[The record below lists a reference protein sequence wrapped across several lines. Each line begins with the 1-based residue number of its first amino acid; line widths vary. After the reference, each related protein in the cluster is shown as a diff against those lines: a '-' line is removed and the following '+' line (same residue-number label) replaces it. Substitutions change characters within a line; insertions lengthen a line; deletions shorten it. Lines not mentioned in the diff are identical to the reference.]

1 MRKLLW
7 PVQFLITLVLGAVAV
22 STLWPLFYVLV
33 TSSRTLDDYFKNSY
47 KFPHYFT
54 FSNFKILWVN
64 YSLGLAARNTVEV
77 VGISMLSCLTLSAL
91 AGFGLAKYQFKRS
104 NYVNW
109 AFIGV
114 MLLPSQIL
122 IIPIYLLLSKIG
134 LIGHLPGLMFVYTAT
149 NIPFSVFFLRAAFK
163 AVPDSIL
170 EAAEIDGAGFFKS
183 FLSIALPSIGPS
195 FTTLAV
201 LQFLGM
207 WNELLYAYLILP
219 DQSQRLLTPALAG
232 IGGRYTSN
240 PPLIAAALVITAT
253 PTLILLAMSSKYL
266 VRGVTSGIGSS

>member
-1 MRKLLW
+1 MQKLSLQMRLL
-7 PVQFLITLVLGAVAV
+7 VTMVLGSVAI
-22 STLWPLFYVLV
+22 STLWPLFYVLI
-33 TSSRTLDDYFKNSY
+33 TSSRTLNDYLSNQYGIPKQ
-47 KFPHYFT
+47 FT
-54 FSNFKILWVN
+54 FSNFKILWKN
-64 YSLGLAARNTVEV
+64 YSLDLAARNTIEV
-77 VGISMLSCLTLSAL
+77 VGISMVCSLTLSSF
-91 AGFGLAKYQFKRS
+91 AGFALAKYPFRGSK
-104 NYVNW
+104 YINW
-109 AFIGV
+109 AFIAV
-114 MLLPSQIL
+114 MLLPSQVL
-122 IIPIYLLLSKIG
+122 IIPIYLLLSK
-134 LIGHLPGLMFVYTAT
+134 LHLVGHLEGLMFVYIAT

-170 EAAEIDGAGFFKS
+170 EAARIDGAGFIRTFR
-183 FLSIALPSIGPS
+183 SIAMPSAIAS

-240 PPLIAAALVITAT
+240 PPFVAAALVITAA
-253 PTLILLAMSSKYL
+253 PTLVILALSSRFL

>member
-1 MRKLLW
+1 MQKLSWQMQL
-7 PVQFLITLVLGAVAV
+7 LISMVLGSVAL

-33 TSSRTLDDYFKNSY
+33 TSSRTLNDYLTNIYGIPKE
-47 KFPHYFT
+47 FT
-54 FSNFKILWVN
+54 FSNFQILWNN
-64 YSLGLAARNTVEV
+64 YSLGLAARNTIEV
-77 VGISMLSCLTLSAL
+77 VGISMVCCLTLSSL
-91 AGFGLAKYQFKRS
+91 AGFGLAKYPYRGSK
-104 NYVNW
+104 YVNW
-109 AFIGV
+109 AFIAI
-114 MLLPSQIL
+114 MLLPSTVL
-122 IIPIYLLLSKIG
+122 IIPIYLVLSK
-134 LIGHLPGLMFVYTAT
+134 LHLVGHLPGLMIVYIAT

-170 EAAEIDGAGFFKS
+170 EAARIDGAGFFRT
-183 FLSIALPSIGPS
+183 FRSIAMPSAKAS

-219 DQSQRLLTPALAG
+219 DQSTRLLTPALAN

-240 PPLIAAALVITAT
+240 PPLVAAALVITAT
-253 PTLILLAMSSKYL
+253 PTLVLLAFSSKYL

>member
-1 MRKLLW
+1 VQKLSW
-7 PVQFLITLVLGAVAV
+7 QMQILITMILGSVAI

-33 TSSRTLDDYFKNSY
+33 TSSRTLDDYLKNVY
-47 KFPHYFT
+47 GIPHAFT
-54 FSNFKILWVN
+54 LSNFKILWVN
-64 YSLGLAARNTVEV
+64 YSLGLAARNTIEV
-77 VGISMLSCLTLSAL
+77 VGISMVCCLTLSSF
-91 AGFGLAKYQFKRS
+91 AGFGLAKYPFRGSK
-104 NYVNW
+104 YVNW
-109 AFIGV
+109 AFIAV

-122 IIPIYLLLSKIG
+122 IIPIYLLLSKVH
-134 LIGHLPGLMFVYTAT
+134 LIGHLQGLMFVYVAT

-170 EAAEIDGAGFFKS
+170 EAAKIDGAGFFRS
-183 FLSIALPSIGPS
+183 FRSIAMPSIGAG

-240 PPLIAAALVITAT
+240 PPLVAAALVITAT
-253 PTLILLAMSSKYL
+253 PTLVLLAISSKYL